1 MLNISRCLGYSS
13 GAVKKQAI
21 IEALERCSRY
31 AVAEVYL
38 KPRQI
43 SMMEFFFFFFFEII
57 VNGF

>member
-13 GAVKKQAI
+13 GAVKKQAV

-43 SMMEFFFFFFFEII
+43 SMTELLFFFFFF
-57 VNGF
+57 